1 MGKTCKY
8 LDFVLARNGWSYGK
22 TDEGRLFVEHW
33 NMLSWG
39 WNVTT
44 RAAPS
49 WWHVNLGT
57 TYLNVPLATVHHL
70 YNVDVGWLL
79 MLVIWCWLVMLAAD
93 AGDMMLLQLMASP
106 QLLSTGVFVTVLR
119 MLVIMCA
126 SCPDLAVM
134 LLKQSTLSCFFI
146 IVYNSAQIKW
156 LTLGPLFLNFHVK

>member
-1 MGKTCKY
+1 
-8 LDFVLARNGWSYGK
+8 
-22 TDEGRLFVEHW
+22 
-33 NMLSWG
+33 
-39 WNVTT
+39 
-44 RAAPS
+44 
-49 WWHVNLGT
+49 
-57 TYLNVPLATVHHL
+57 
-70 YNVDVGWLL
+70 
-79 MLVIWCWLVMLAAD
+79 MLVADAGDMMLFADAGDMMLAADAGDMMLAADAGDMMLAGDAGDMMLAAD